1 MNLTNKQQQIF
12 NKIKAVDADWAEKD
26 FIKCWNDIL
35 DLNKFVSVSQ
45 GKLVLEFDDASSV
58 LIKFVQETSFAPYNK
73 VLLQERIYW
82 NEKIP
87 VTLEEKNNEVK
98 QAAQSIKMLADS
110 IINS

>member
-1 MNLTNKQQQIF
+1 MSLTNKQQQIF
-12 NKIKAVDADWAEKD
+12 SKIKSVDTDWGEKD
-26 FIKCWNDIL
+26 FVKCWNDIL

-58 LIKFVQETSFAPYNK
+58 LIKFTQENK
-73 VLLQERIYW
+73 VLLEERIYW

-87 VTLEEKNNEVK
+87 VSLQEKNNEVK

-110 IINS
+110 IISS

>member
-1 MNLTNKQQQIF
+1 MNLTSKQQQIF
-12 NKIKAVDADWAEKD
+12 NKIKSVDADWGEKD

-58 LIKFVQETSFAPYNK
+58 LIKFVQDNK

>member
-1 MNLTNKQQQIF
+1 MNLTSKQQQIF
-12 NKIKAVDADWAEKD
+12 DKIKSVDADQGEKD

-58 LIKFVQETSFAPYNK
+58 LIKFVQDNK
-73 VLLQERIYW
+73 ALLQERIYW

>member
-1 MNLTNKQQQIF
+1 MNLTSKQQQIF
-12 NKIKAVDADWAEKD
+12 DKIKSVDKDWEKED
-26 FIKCWNDIL
+26 FAKCWNDIL

-58 LIKFVQETSFAPYNK
+58 LIKFMQNDK

-82 NEKIP
+82 NEKIS

>member
-1 MNLTNKQQQIF
+1 MTLTSKQQQIF
-12 NKIKAVDADWAEKD
+12 DKIKAVDADWGEKD

-45 GKLVLEFDDASSV
+45 GKLVLEFDDASSF
-58 LIKFVQETSFAPYNK
+58 LIKFMQNDK

-98 QAAQSIKMLADS
+98 QAAQSIKMRADS

>member
-1 MNLTNKQQQIF
+1 MNLTSKQQQIF
-12 NKIKAVDADWAEKD
+12 DKIKSVDADWGEKD
-26 FIKCWNDIL
+26 FVKCWNDIL

-58 LIKFVQETSFAPYNK
+58 LIKFVQDNK

>member
-1 MNLTNKQQQIF
+1 MNLTSKQQQIF
-12 NKIKAVDADWAEKD
+12 DKIKTVDADWGEKD

-58 LIKFVQETSFAPYNK
+58 LIKFMQNDK

-87 VTLEEKNNEVK
+87 VTLEQKNNEVK
-98 QAAQSIKMLADS
+98 KAAQSIKMLADS

>member
-1 MNLTNKQQQIF
+1 MNLTSKQQQIF
-12 NKIKAVDADWAEKD
+12 DKIKAVDADWGEKD

-58 LIKFVQETSFAPYNK
+58 LIKFVQDNK
-73 VLLQERIYW
+73 ALLQERIYW

-87 VTLEEKNNEVK
+87 VTLEQKNNEVK
-98 QAAQSIKMLADS
+98 KAAQSIKMLADS

>member
-1 MNLTNKQQQIF
+1 MNLTSKQQQIF
-12 NKIKAVDADWAEKD
+12 DKIKAVDADWGEKD

-35 DLNKFVSVSQ
+35 DLNKFVSVSE

-58 LIKFVQETSFAPYNK
+58 LIKFVQDNK

>member
-1 MNLTNKQQQIF
+1 MNLTSKQQQIF
-12 NKIKAVDADWAEKD
+12 NKIKTVDADWGEKD

-58 LIKFVQETSFAPYNK
+58 LIKFMQNHK

-82 NEKIP
+82 NEKIS

>member
-1 MNLTNKQQQIF
+1 MNLTSKQQQIF
-12 NKIKAVDADWAEKD
+12 DKIKSVDADWGEKD
-26 FIKCWNDIL
+26 FVKCWNDIL
-35 DLNKFVSVSQ
+35 DLNKFVSVSE

-58 LIKFVQETSFAPYNK
+58 LIKFVQDNK

>member
-1 MNLTNKQQQIF
+1 MNLTSKQQQIF
-12 NKIKAVDADWAEKD
+12 DKIKSVDADWGEKD

-35 DLNKFVSVSQ
+35 DLNKFVSVSE

-58 LIKFVQETSFAPYNK
+58 LIKFVQDNK

>member
-1 MNLTNKQQQIF
+1 MNLTSKQQQIF
-12 NKIKAVDADWAEKD
+12 DKIKSVDADWGEKD

-35 DLNKFVSVSQ
+35 DLNKFVSVSE

-58 LIKFVQETSFAPYNK
+58 LIKFVQDNN

>member
-1 MNLTNKQQQIF
+1 MNLTSKQQQIF
-12 NKIKAVDADWAEKD
+12 DKIKAVDADWGEKD
-26 FIKCWNDIL
+26 FIKCLNDIL

-58 LIKFVQETSFAPYNK
+58 LIKFVQDNK

>member
-1 MNLTNKQQQIF
+1 MNLTSKQQQIF
-12 NKIKAVDADWAEKD
+12 DKIKSVDADWGEKD

-35 DLNKFVSVSQ
+35 DLNKFISVSQ

-58 LIKFVQETSFAPYNK
+58 LIKFVQDNK

>member
-1 MNLTNKQQQIF
+1 MSLTNKQQQIF
-12 NKIKAVDADWAEKD
+12 SKIKSVDTDWGEKD
-26 FIKCWNDIL
+26 FVKCWNDIL
-35 DLNKFVSVSQ
+35 DLNNFVSVSQ

-58 LIKFVQETSFAPYNK
+58 LIKFTQENK
-73 VLLQERIYW
+73 VLLEERIYW

-87 VTLEEKNNEVK
+87 VSLQEKNNEVK

>member
-1 MNLTNKQQQIF
+1 MNLTSKQQQIF
-12 NKIKAVDADWAEKD
+12 DKIKAVDDDWGEKD

-58 LIKFVQETSFAPYNK
+58 LIKFMQDNK

-82 NEKIP
+82 NEKMP
-87 VTLEEKNNEVK
+87 VTLEEKNSEVK

>member
-1 MNLTNKQQQIF
+1 MNLTSKQQQIF
-12 NKIKAVDADWAEKD
+12 DKIKIVDNDWAEKD
-26 FIKCWNDIL
+26 FVKCWNDIL

-45 GKLVLEFDDASSV
+45 GQLVLEFNDASSV
-58 LIKFVQETSFAPYNK
+58 IIKFMQDNK

-87 VTLEEKNNEVK
+87 VTLEEKDNEVK

>member
-1 MNLTNKQQQIF
+1 MNLTSKQQQIF
-12 NKIKAVDADWAEKD
+12 DKIKSVDKDWEKED
-26 FIKCWNDIL
+26 FAKCWNDIL

-58 LIKFVQETSFAPYNK
+58 LIKFVQDNK

>member
-1 MNLTNKQQQIF
+1 MNLTSKQQQIF
-12 NKIKAVDADWAEKD
+12 DKIKSVDADWGEKD

-58 LIKFVQETSFAPYNK
+58 LIKFVQDNK

-82 NEKIP
+82 NEKMP
-87 VTLEEKNNEVK
+87 VTLEEKNNEVP
-98 QAAQSIKMLADS
+98 MMGM
-110 IINS
+110 

>member
-1 MNLTNKQQQIF
+1 MNLTSKQQQIF
-12 NKIKAVDADWAEKD
+12 DKIKAVDADWGEKD

-58 LIKFVQETSFAPYNK
+58 LIKFVQDNK

-87 VTLEEKNNEVK
+87 VTLEQKNNEVK
-98 QAAQSIKMLADS
+98 KAAQSIKMLADS

>member
-1 MNLTNKQQQIF
+1 MNLTSKQQQIF
-12 NKIKAVDADWAEKD
+12 NKIKTVDADWGEKD

-35 DLNKFVSVSQ
+35 NLNKFVSVSQ

-58 LIKFVQETSFAPYNK
+58 LIKFVQDNK

>member
-1 MNLTNKQQQIF
+1 MNLTSKQQQIF
-12 NKIKAVDADWAEKD
+12 DKIKSVDKDWEKED
-26 FIKCWNDIL
+26 FAKCWNDIL

-58 LIKFVQETSFAPYNK
+58 LIKFMQNDK

>member
-1 MNLTNKQQQIF
+1 MNLTSKQQQIF
-12 NKIKAVDADWAEKD
+12 DKIKAVDADWGEKD

-58 LIKFVQETSFAPYNK
+58 LIKFVQDNK